1 MSIFE
6 SIKMAFS
13 SLFAHKLRSILTM
26 LGIIIGVGSVIA
38 VVAIGQGG
46 EAVLK
51 SMFSGEAN
59 TIELMYMP
67 SDEEIE
73 ADPSI
78 LYEDAFTQTDI
89 DMIESIPE
97 IEKVVSSSTESTNVR
112 YQQESTESMVIGINQ
127 AYIDVHGLEIAHGRN
142 LVAADFLGGS
152 RAAIVSEEMKDELF
166 EDGEEKDASELLGT
180 VVYMNNQPI
189 EIVGILEA
197 EDNFFGLS
205 MNSAYIPMN
214 TWQTVFAD
222 TAITEVSIK
231 ANSADELEIA
241 GEKAAAML
249 NTFHEKDDAY
259 QILNMEEIADG
270 IGKIT
275 RIMTIIISSIAGVSL
290 LVGGIGVMNIMLV
303 SVTERTRE
311 IGVRMSLGATRGQ
324 ILFQFLVEAMT
335 LTLIGGLIGMAL
347 GSGTALLVSHF
358 AGWQP
363 LVSLP
368 VIVGGILFSM
378 LIGVVFGL
386 LPANKASRLDQIESL
401 RYE

>member
-1 MSIFE
+1 MSVFE
-6 SIKMAFS
+6 SVKMAFS

-51 SMFSGEAN
+51 SMFSGDSN

-73 ADPSI
+73 ADPSV

-89 DMIESIPE
+89 DMIEEIPE
-97 IEKVVSSSTESTNVR
+97 VEKVVSSSTESTDLR
-112 YQQESTESMVIGINQ
+112 YQEEETDSTVIGINQ
-127 AYIDVHGLEIAHGRN
+127 AYVDVQKIDIAHGRN

-152 RAAIVSEEMKDELF
+152 RATVVSESVKDDLL
-166 EDGEEKDASELLGT
+166 EDGEDAEASELLGM
-180 VVYMNNQPI
+180 VIYMNNQPV
-189 EIVGILEA
+189 EIVGVLEE
-197 EDNFFGLS
+197 EDDFLS
-205 MNSAYIPMN
+205 MGMN
-214 TWQTVFAD
+214 TAYVPIKTWQSVFAD

-231 ANSADELEIA
+231 TESADDLEIA
-241 GEKAAAML
+241 GEKAATML
-249 NTFHEKDDAY
+249 NTFHEQDDAY

-324 ILFQFLVEAMT
+324 ILFQFLVEAIV
-335 LTLIGGLIGMAL
+335 LTLIGGIIGMAL

-363 LVSLP
+363 LVSIP
-368 VIVGGILFSM
+368 VIVGGVLFSM

-386 LPANKASRLDQIESL
+386 LPANKASRLDPIEAL